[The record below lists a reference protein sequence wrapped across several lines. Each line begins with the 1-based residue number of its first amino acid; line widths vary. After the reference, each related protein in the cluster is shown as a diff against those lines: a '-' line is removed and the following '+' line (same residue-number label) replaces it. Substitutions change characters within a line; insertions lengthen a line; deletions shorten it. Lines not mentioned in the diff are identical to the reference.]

1 MNRRPLPM
9 TCDPAAPRPTSRRA
23 SSEPGAWWR
32 LTTSALTAVVA
43 AASLVACG
51 PGEGNAAA
59 QTAPPPAPDATAVH
73 EAPPSRS
80 TSALPARAVAST
92 RESAAPARA
101 PAPQPP
107 AAPVEAAAQRTAA
120 AEAHTGTVIRI
131 DPVERA
137 EQPSG
142 AGAVVGGLLGAVVG
156 HQFGGGSGRT
166 LATVGGAVG
175 GAFAG
180 NAIEKQH
187 SRAVVGYR
195 VEVRLDDGSTRS
207 FRLASPGGLTV
218 GSRVHVEG
226 STVTAAA

>member
-1 MNRRPLPM
+1 MNRRPSPM
-9 TCDPAAPRPTSRRA
+9 TCDPAAPRSTARNEPA
-23 SSEPGAWWR
+23 DPGAWWR
-32 LTTSALTAVVA
+32 VATSALIAVVA
-43 AASLVACG
+43 AVSLVACG

-59 QTAPPPAPDATAVH
+59 QTAPPPAPDAAAAH
-73 EAPPSRS
+73 EAPPARS
-80 TSALPARAVAST
+80 TSAPPARAVAST
-92 RESAAPARA
+92 RESVAPARA

-107 AAPVEAAAQRTAA
+107 AAPVEAAPQRTAA
-120 AEAHTGTVIRI
+120 EEAHTGTVIRI

-156 HQFGGGSGRT
+156 HQFGGGAGRSI
-166 LATVGGAVG
+166 ATAAGAVG

-187 SRAVVGYR
+187 SRTVVGYR
-195 VEVRLDDGSTRS
+195 VEVRLDNGSTRS
-207 FRLASPGGLTV
+207 FRLASPGGLAV

-226 STVTAAA
+226 STVVAAA